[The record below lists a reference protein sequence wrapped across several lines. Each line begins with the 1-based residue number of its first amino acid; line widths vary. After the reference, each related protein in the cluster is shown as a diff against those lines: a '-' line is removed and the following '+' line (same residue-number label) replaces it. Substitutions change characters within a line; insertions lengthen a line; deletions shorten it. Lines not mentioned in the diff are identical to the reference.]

1 MPMVTPSNDS
11 RVRNLLPQS
20 SRSDITTESLKILN
34 HNCIDKANVNH
45 GVTIKSTNCGILLL
59 SLPRCMKVFRT
70 VSIVL
75 MASFLFACAQTQ
87 AQPANDSTK
96 APEKK
101 EEGFNAREVIMG
113 HIMDSHEW
121 HFFSI
126 KKEDG
131 TEMAAKIDLPLIM
144 YTPGKGMSMFS
155 FGKMEDGKAH
165 CDGFMMNGEHQMV
178 REDGASFYDISLS
191 KNVIQ
196 LIISA
201 ILMLWI
207 FLSVAKAYKK
217 RGENAAPKGF
227 QNAIETIIVFIRDEV
242 AKPMLGDKTNR
253 YLPYLLTVFFFI
265 WINNLLG
272 LIPGSANVTG
282 NIAITL
288 TLALFTFII
297 MIFSSN
303 KHYWGHI
310 FNPPGV
316 PGFVKPILVLIEFL
330 SVLIKPVSLT
340 IRLFANMIAGH
351 LIILSFISLI
361 FIFGGMSI
369 WGGIG
374 ISPLS
379 LGFAV
384 FINVLE
390 LLVAVLQ
397 AFIFTMLSALFI
409 GEAANAGH
417 HHDTHDGLHDEEV
430 AL

>member
-1 MPMVTPSNDS
+1 MRQLWVVVCAGFLCVS
-11 RVRNLLPQS
+11 VNL
-20 SRSDITTESLKILN
+20 
-34 HNCIDKANVNH
+34 A
-45 GVTIKSTNCGILLL
+45 
-59 SLPRCMKVFRT
+59 
-70 VSIVL
+70 
-75 MASFLFACAQTQ
+75 
-87 AQPANDSTK
+87 AQPSADSTK
-96 APEKK
+96 PSEKK

-121 HFFSI
+121 HFFSL
-126 KKEDG
+126 KKDDG
-131 TEMAAKIDLPLIM
+131 TEMAVKIDLPLIM
-144 YTPGKGMSMFS
+144 YTPGKGMSAFS
-155 FGKMEDGKAH
+155 NSMMEDGKARH
-165 CDGFMMNGEHQMV
+165 DGFMMNDEHQMV
-178 REDGASFYDISLS
+178 REDGASFYDLSLT

-201 ILMLWI
+201 ILMLWM
-207 FLSVAKAYKK
+207 FLSVARAYKK
-217 RGENAAPKGF
+217 RGETTAPKGF
-227 QNAIETIIVFIRDEV
+227 QNAMETVILFIRDEV
-242 AKPMLGDKTNR
+242 AKPMLGDKAGR

-265 WINNLLG
+265 WINNMLG

-282 NIAITL
+282 NIAITM
-288 TLALFTFII
+288 TLALFTFFII
-297 MIFSSN
+297 IFSSN
-303 KHYWGHI
+303 KHYWSHI

-316 PGFVKPILVLIEFL
+316 PIFVKPILVLIEFL

-351 LIILSFISLI
+351 LIVLSFISLI
-361 FIFGGMSI
+361 FIFGSMSM

-379 LGFAV
+379 LAFAV

-409 GEAANAGH
+409 GEAVNAGH
-417 HHDTHDGLHDEEV
+417 HHEEHDQLHDEEV